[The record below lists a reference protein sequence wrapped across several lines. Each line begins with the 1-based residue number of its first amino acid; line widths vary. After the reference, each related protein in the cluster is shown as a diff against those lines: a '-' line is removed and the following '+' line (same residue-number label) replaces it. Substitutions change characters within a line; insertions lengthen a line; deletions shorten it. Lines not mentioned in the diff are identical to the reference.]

1 MSKFEIDQEVYDEHG
16 NAYNYIAAS
25 QGEHIVREVLED
37 FEYGGSYSGEVRV
50 LRNVFTSADGGR
62 QKMES
67 QLARLNDQI
76 AAARLELHEVQCA
89 IHSANKEV
97 SERAERLKQHEQ
109 LAFLDDYLQG
119 KITHYVEISDYGYGC
134 EIIPVNSTS
143 DIERGDRKFRLLT
156 LSGSEDYRGRI
167 HWQLN
172 RYSDGSGSN
181 KTVYPCRSLEE
192 AQTKARQFLEA
203 AIAEFLAKPEGSRN
217 VTAPLLQCCEKHDV
231 AVPQELVCELKTKAA
246 KEAMRRRD
254 QLQAELAKLDEQI
267 AAAH

>member
-1 MSKFEIDQEVYDEHG
+1 MSKFETDQEVYDEHG
-16 NAYNYIAAS
+16 NAYTYIAFS
-25 QGEHIVREVLED
+25 QGEHIVREILED
-37 FEYGGSYSGEVRV
+37 FEYGGPYSGEVRV
-50 LRNVFTSADGGR
+50 LRAVFATPDSGR

-76 AAARLELHEVQCA
+76 AAARLELHEVQGA

-97 SERAERLKQHEQ
+97 NERAERLKQHEQ

-119 KITHYVEISDYGYGC
+119 KITHYVEISAYGYGC

-143 DIERGDRKFRLLT
+143 DIERMDRKFRLLT

-172 RYSDGSGSN
+172 RYSDGSGSD

-192 AQTKARQFLEA
+192 AQAKARQFLEA
-203 AIAEFLAKPEGSRN
+203 ALAEVLAKPAGSRN
-217 VTAPLLQCCEKHDV
+217 VSAQLLQCCEKHGV
-231 AVPQELVCELKTKAA
+231 AVPQELACELKDKAA
-246 KEAMRRRD
+246 KEAMRRRE
-254 QLQAELAKLDEQI
+254 QLQAEITKLEAQI